1 MWMDWSL
8 GSFPIG
14 RWNSGYIDNLYLHQN
29 VTSETDWERGAVAW
43 SGNQLRIS
51 TEKSGTGVARP
62 ISFYTNGLERLQ
74 IGEQGDFNLN
84 CPAGRTALEV
94 DEFFVS
100 APSGFELTTVDGAV
114 SMNSDQLSIVGDARI
129 TGEFHVDNGG
139 GAVLTISTNG
149 NQLYPSLWSWS
160 LGGEPFRFANGFI
173 NNLFLYNSYTNSGN
187 WERGA
192 VTWVGN
198 VLEIFTQRAG
208 TGSARPIIFRTNG
221 GNRLQIGGA
230 GTITATLAANQNF
243 IITGLPT
250 ANPNV
255 AGALW
260 NEGGTLKVSA
270 G

>member
-1 MWMDWSL
+1 MQLTTDGDVFVTAGGMSCTLTSSL
-8 GSFPIG
+8 A
-14 RWNSGYIDNLYLHQN
+14 
-29 VTSETDWERGAVAW
+29 VTSPYIEFAEVN
-43 SGNQLRIS
+43 SFEVSNQSHSMLLNVEEAIL
-51 TEKSGTGVARP
+51 EPLGTGWA
-62 ISFYTNGLERLQ
+62 
-74 IGEQGDFNLN
+74 IGSD
-84 CPAGRTALEV
+84 
-94 DEFFVS
+94 
-100 APSGFELTTVDGAV
+100 TT
-114 SMNSDQLSIVGDARI
+114 
-129 TGEFHVDNGG
+129 
-139 GAVLTISTNG
+139 
-149 NQLYPSLWSWS
+149 
-160 LGGEPFRFANGFI
+160 RFANGYI

-260 NEGGTLKVSA
+260 NDGGTLKVSA